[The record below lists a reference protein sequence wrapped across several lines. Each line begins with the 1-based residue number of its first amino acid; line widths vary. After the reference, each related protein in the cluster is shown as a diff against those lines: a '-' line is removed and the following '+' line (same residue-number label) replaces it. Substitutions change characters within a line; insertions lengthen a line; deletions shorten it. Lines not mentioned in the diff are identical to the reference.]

1 MKAKNTNPLY
11 VVKGDEVQPAKNFFD
26 LIVKKLNLEPVVEF
40 FMELF
45 KTLFEQVKTYAAFVL
60 VKDMFDEF
68 MRRADLF
75 KRFSII

>member
-45 KTLFEQVKTYAAFVL
+45 KTLFEQVKTYSAFVI

-75 KRFSII
+75 KRFAII